1 MSRRKRIA
9 ADASAVNAEQR
20 FSFGSLT
27 NAKDLWQLLTKPRR
41 AGGGFKQ
48 HEVTYVF
55 SNLSTLVQNGV
66 PLPKALATL
75 AREEHLARHRETL
88 EALRRR
94 VESGVAFSTALEK
107 MPGFCDEL
115 TVSQIRLAER
125 SGNLAETLAKVSQGR
140 NKHAEL
146 RKQIIKKLAYPV
158 LLIVVGS
165 CLITFLLMFV
175 IPVFEETYSDAGVP
189 LPAITQFMI
198 DSGGLVRHY
207 GWLLL
212 VGVAAGVVTIR
223 QLRRRPVWAERID
236 AWILRLPLA
245 GVWIRDMAV
254 LQLMEVLQNMME
266 SGYTLSEALNN
277 SADSVGNRAVRR
289 GVLDLQRAVKRGERF
304 SRELERHEKM
314 FPPIVSQLVL
324 VGEST
329 GKLARSASDICEYLR
344 REIDRKTD
352 LMVGALEPILTLSL
366 ATAIGVVL
374 LSIYLPMFDM
384 VHAVGK

>member
-1 MSRRKRIA
+1 
-9 ADASAVNAEQR
+9 
-20 FSFGSLT
+20 
-27 NAKDLWQLLTKPRR
+27 
-41 AGGGFKQ
+41 
-48 HEVTYVF
+48 
-55 SNLSTLVQNGV
+55 
-66 PLPKALATL
+66 
-75 AREEHLARHRETL
+75 
-88 EALRRR
+88 
-94 VESGVAFSTALEK
+94 
-107 MPGFCDEL
+107 
-115 TVSQIRLAER
+115 
-125 SGNLAETLAKVSQGR
+125 
-140 NKHAEL
+140 
-146 RKQIIKKLAYPV
+146 
-158 LLIVVGS
+158 
-165 CLITFLLMFV
+165 
-175 IPVFEETYSDAGVP
+175 
-189 LPAITQFMI
+189 
-198 DSGGLVRHY
+198 
-207 GWLLL
+207 
-212 VGVAAGVVTIR
+212 
-223 QLRRRPVWAERID
+223 
-236 AWILRLPLA
+236 
-245 GVWIRDMAV
+245 VWIRDMAV